1 MKRKE
6 LQQFSKEV
14 LAAAI
19 VGLSVAGTTVS
30 VQAAD
35 QDDAQ
40 TMTTVES
47 AGDEQNG
54 MEQAEDV
61 ADTVDEI
68 INEEVGTT
76 DVENEQN
83 QEETTNEVEQ
93 INSEIDND
101 DKVANELVEE
111 AENTEENTAENQEKN
126 DSSETGEKE
135 ESKTITEDEDN
146 LETKDAASEE
156 QKENQN
162 NGWVQEGDD
171 RYYYDDNGVKATG
184 ITEIDGIK
192 YYFDEES
199 GKLNT
204 DCKFIQNGYY
214 YEIGSDGIV
223 IYEQQLPENG
233 MFDTDDGDIYYVEN
247 GEIVRNQFVQTG
259 YGEYYF
265 GDDGKAVKNQF
276 VQVGDYKYYLDYD
289 GQVVKNQQI
298 YDEQFHM
305 YQLDEDGH
313 VVYGWY
319 RNGNLYYYYDLET
332 GQGYDYGLYEIDG
345 KQYFFEYRAVTNDV
359 RYVNGVFYYFG
370 EDGSAQEKTEVKQ
383 DGWIQ
388 VKDNWYYIKD
398 GERVTGWLSLE
409 NKKYYFDGNG
419 KMFVDQVYSIPH
431 PTEAGEQVHYRFDK
445 TGAMVTG
452 WYTDDEGNKYYYD
465 EDGVAVSGIVNID
478 GNTYYFDDNGKLIA
492 STVINENGVLYKIDS
507 DGKAEI
513 IQQEGIINAGKNTY
527 YIKNGEI
534 LKEQFITSDGWTY
547 YLDYNGRAVKN
558 ATTTVYDI
566 DTMRYYEYVFDEEGH
581 MLYGWQERYGQKRY
595 YDKETGRAYNDGLYE
610 IDGKKYYFESY
621 MIQNASRFVD
631 GYLYYFGN
639 DGSAEKQT
647 EVKNDGWVQMPNGWY
662 YVQNYNILKS
672 EWLTLGENKYYFG
685 FDGVMY
691 ADRVESIYDNQSGEY
706 IYYWFGVNGNLQ
718 KGWYVNKH
726 SNQKMY
732 FGEDGCAVKGY
743 QKIAGEYYFFN
754 EYGGYLEQNVSKLI
768 DGELIYF
775 GTDGKVK
782 DKIAASQDGW
792 YELSGAWYVI
802 KNGQLAKD
810 QWIQNNGN
818 KYYFDSNGNM
828 MKETTWWTYDSSTGK
843 QSVYSFD
850 ENGVM
855 RTGWYNGYYFDQ
867 SGQAV
872 KGYQNIDGNQYYFDE
887 NYQLVKDGSIVID
900 GELSYFNSLGKL
912 VKKEVIIENGWMLM
926 PDGWYYAQDYRI
938 LEWQWITIGNKKY
951 YLGNHGLMYAN
962 RVEEIY
968 DDTSGRYVY
977 FWFGTDGTLRTGW
990 YINSW
995 NNQQKYFG
1003 IDGKAVKGYQKID
1016 GEYYFFN
1023 EYFANLEKDICE
1035 IVNNQLIYFGTDG
1048 RQIEQKE
1055 ITQDGWYKL
1064 NEYWF
1069 YIKNKEILKDEVLQL
1084 GTKKYYLD
1092 YEGKMIKN
1100 QMRGLD
1106 QNMTGKYIWY
1116 YFDNDGS
1123 AHVGWKYNYGSKYYF
1138 LADGSAA
1145 QGIVE
1150 IDGIWY
1156 GFGETGYLVYDKCIE
1171 QDGKLYYCSSNG
1183 IANMAGAADLS
1194 NDGWKQMPNG
1204 WYFSKD
1210 GHILKEQWLQ
1220 LSSGWYYLDY
1230 DGKMY
1235 QDIHMYINGKHY
1247 RFDQSG
1253 NMIIGMYVD
1262 DSGYKYYYNADGTAA
1277 GGLIE
1282 YNGKLYYADISREGR
1297 ITSNQIIYANGK
1309 LYSTDTYG
1317 VCTPV
1322 EGTGWICGTYYIM
1335 NGKAC
1340 LGWKYINE
1348 NWYYFDLD
1356 NASKY
1361 SNTTRTINEV
1371 DYSFDSTGALETG
1384 WIKNSD
1390 GGYYFAYSN
1399 GALVKN
1405 SWLQLGDTWYYFKD
1419 KFMATGMLQINGIN
1433 HLFNNSGAWLGE
1445 CEDNLYTGWI
1455 QCDSIWYYVEGGK
1468 ILSNTIQKIDNGL
1481 YYFDGQGKML
1491 TNQNYNEYHLTESGA
1506 ALQSTWLQDAVGQ
1519 WKYYGDDGRC
1529 ITSGWKKIGEFKYYF
1544 SNGVAV
1550 MCDQVIDGVL
1560 YHFDSKGAYLED
1572 YEIMSNGWKLING
1585 DYYYFE
1591 NGDMVRNRLMV
1602 INGRKYAFDGS
1613 GKMIIE
1619 GFYQE
1624 NINSD
1629 LYYFNKYGEVASN
1642 GWQNNNTIYVGVD
1655 GKVLKGLQTING
1667 KQYYFSYDGNGG
1679 YIHAKTSDCVSS
1691 DGKQIYVINEK
1702 THEIQDIININGTR
1716 WYKTSNG
1723 KWFYAKDGKLAE
1735 AGHSYIINGARYMFD
1750 LNGAMCENTNVY
1762 YNPYLMTYVEGY
1774 ANSTGA
1780 IISNGWCDGVY
1791 YLNGKFMTGAHV
1803 IDGKYYYFVN
1813 AKKAS
1818 GIYFVDGNYY
1828 RYDTDGNRN
1837 IVSLKNGWVKESGNW
1852 YYVENGVIQRNC
1864 EKYINGTEYQF
1875 DGFGRLVC
1883 NSWQYAYENN
1893 DYTGRRVYLD
1903 ENGFLTKGW
1912 KTIDGKTY
1920 YFDQTGRAVTG
1931 KQTIDGKTYYFNSEG
1946 AMI

>member
-30 VQAAD
+30 VEAAD

-40 TMTTVES
+40 TMTTAES
-47 AGDEQNG
+47 AVNEQNR
-54 MEQAEDV
+54 MKQAEDV

-76 DVENEQN
+76 DIENEQN

-126 DSSETGEKE
+126 NSSETGENE

-146 LETKDAASEE
+146 LETKDASSEE

-204 DCKFIQNGYY
+204 DCKFIQSGYY
-214 YEIGSDGIV
+214 YEIGSEGIV

-233 MFDTDDGDIYYVEN
+233 TFDTGDGDIYYVEN

-298 YDEQFHM
+298 YDEQLHI

-370 EDGSAQEKTEVKQ
+370 DDGSAQEKTEAKQ

-398 GERVTGWLSLE
+398 GGCVTGWLSLE
-409 NKKYYFDGNG
+409 NKKYYFDSNG
-419 KMFVDQVYSIPH
+419 KMIVNREYNTGY
-431 PTEAGEQVHYRFDK
+431 PTDTGKAPCYRFDK

-465 EDGVAVSGIVNID
+465 EDGLAASGFLNIG
-478 GNTYYFDDNGKLIA
+478 GNTYYFSDYGKMA
-492 STVINENGVLYKIDS
+492 TSTVVSENGVLYKIDS

-527 YIKNGEI
+527 YIKNGEVY
-534 LKEQFITSDGWTY
+534 KDQFITSAGWTY
-547 YLDYNGRAVKN
+547 YLDYYGRAVKN
-558 ATTTVYDI
+558 ATTIVYD
-566 DTMRYYEYVFDEEGH
+566 TETGRYYEYRFDEEGH
-581 MLYGWQERYGQKRY
+581 MLYGWQERYGQKSY
-595 YDKETGRAYNDGLYE
+595 YDKETGRAYQDGLYE

-621 MIQNASRFVD
+621 MIQNASRFID

-662 YVQNYNILKS
+662 YVQNYNILKN

-691 ADRVESIYDNQSGEY
+691 SNRVEGVYDNQSGEY
-706 IYYWFGVNGNLQ
+706 IYYWFGTDGNLQ
-718 KGWYVNKH
+718 KGWYVDKY
-726 SNQKMY
+726 SNQKRY

-743 QKIAGEYYFFN
+743 QKIEGEYYFFN
-754 EYGGYLEQNVSKLI
+754 EYDGCLEQNVSKLI

-782 DKIAASQDGW
+782 DKIVVSQDGW

-828 MKETTWWTYDSSTGK
+828 MRETTGWLYDSSGN

-850 ENGVM
+850 ENGIM
-855 RTGWYNGYYFDQ
+855 RTGWYNEYYFDK
-867 SGQAV
+867 SGRAV
-872 KGYQNIDGNQYYFDE
+872 KGYQNIDGNLYYFDE

-900 GELSYFNSLGKL
+900 GELSYFDSFGKL
-912 VKKEVIIENGWMLM
+912 VKKEAIIENGWMLM

-938 LEWQWITIGNKKY
+938 LEWQWITIANKKY

-968 DDTSGRYVY
+968 DNTSGRYVY
-977 FWFGTDGTLRTGW
+977 FWFDTDGTLRTGW
-990 YINSW
+990 YINSG
-995 NNQQKYFG
+995 NDQKYFG
-1003 IDGKAVKGYQKID
+1003 VDGKAVKGYQKID

-1023 EYFANLEKDICE
+1023 EYSANLEKDICE

-1048 RQIEQKE
+1048 KQIEQKE

-1064 NEYWF
+1064 NEYWY

-1092 YEGKMIKN
+1092 YEGKMIRN

-1106 QNMTGKYIWY
+1106 QNMTGKYTWY

-1123 AHVGWKYNYGSKYYF
+1123 AHIGWKYNYGSKYYF
-1138 LADGSAA
+1138 LEDGSAA

-1156 GFGETGYLVYDKCIE
+1156 GFGEQGYLVYERCIE
-1171 QDGKLYYCSSNG
+1171 QEGKLYYCSSSG
-1183 IANMAGAADLS
+1183 IANVEKSVDLT
-1194 NDGWKQMPNG
+1194 NNGWKKMPNG

-1220 LSSGWYYLDY
+1220 LPSGWYYLDY

-1235 QDIHMYINGKHY
+1235 QDIYTYINGKNY
-1247 RFDQSG
+1247 RFDHNG
-1253 NMIIGMYVD
+1253 NMVTGMYID

-1282 YNGKLYYADISREGR
+1282 YNGKLYYADISQEGR

-1309 LYSTDTYG
+1309 LYSTDVYG
-1317 VCTPV
+1317 VCTQV

-1361 SNTTRTINEV
+1361 SNTIRTINEV

-1390 GGYYFAYSN
+1390 GGYYFANSS
-1399 GALVKN
+1399 GALIKDK
-1405 SWLQLGDTWYYFKD
+1405 WMQLSDTWYYFKD
-1419 KFMATGMLQINGIN
+1419 KLMATGLIQIDGKNQ
-1433 HLFNNSGAWLGE
+1433 LFNNNGAWIGE
-1445 CEDNLYTGWI
+1445 WENNSSTGWK
-1455 QCDSIWYYVEGGK
+1455 QSGSDWYYVEKGN
-1468 ILSNTIQKIDNGL
+1468 IVVNTIKSIGNAL
-1481 YYFDGQGKML
+1481 YYFDEYGKML
-1491 TNQNYNEYHLTESGA
+1491 ANQRYNGYYLTSSGA
-1506 ALQSTWLQDAVGQ
+1506 ALQSKWLQDATGQ
-1519 WKYYGDDGRC
+1519 RIYFGSDGKN
-1529 ITSGWKKIGEFKYYF
+1529 IINGWKQIGASKYYF
-1544 SNGVAV
+1544 CNGAAV
-1550 MCDQVIDGVL
+1550 MNNTVIDGVL
-1560 YHFDSKGAYLED
+1560 YYFNSDGIYLEKS
-1572 YEIMSNGWKLING
+1572 EILSNGWKLING

-1602 INGRKYAFDGS
+1602 INGRKYAFDGA
-1613 GKMIIE
+1613 GRMIIE

-1642 GWQNNNTIYVGVD
+1642 GWQNNNTIYVGAD

-1667 KQYYFSYDGNGG
+1667 KQYYFSYDGNGV

-1702 THEIQDIININGTR
+1702 THEIQDIINISGTR

-1750 LNGAMCENTNVY
+1750 ENGAMWENEDVFSKLL
-1762 YNPYLMTYVEGY
+1762 LMTIDIEGY
-1774 ANSTGA
+1774 ANSTGV
-1780 IISNGWCDGVY
+1780 ITSNGWCGDVY

-1803 IDGKYYYFVN
+1803 IDGKYYYFIN

-1864 EKYINGTEYQF
+1864 EKYINGAEYQF

-1893 DYTGRRVYLD
+1893 DYIGRRVYLD

-1920 YFDQTGRAVTG
+1920 YFDQIGRAVTG